1 MREWLKKIWCP
12 QDTCGALIIVT
23 GLYFTFYN
31 FADILLMQYNPA
43 EWFEN
48 VVRNRENPLF
58 AIECLLLIAFL
69 NTACRCFRRSTAR
82 RRR

>member
-31 FADILLMQYNPA
+31 FADILLILYIVCDSMKKMQGIVMY
-43 EWFEN
+43 
-48 VVRNRENPLF
+48 
-58 AIECLLLIAFL
+58 
-69 NTACRCFRRSTAR
+69 STIG
-82 RRR
+82 